1 MKHKT
6 LTVFAVLLVLAGL
19 TLLITPKIS
28 NRVGEQIAHSAIEDF
43 KALKSQATADEPT
56 ERKEADEYSTAGNNL
71 QKGNSSVVQSD
82 NGFVILDNGDS
93 PNILETPDFNRLYT
107 DSVAYNENLKKHQT
121 ELLVNEWSYQKPSLN
136 FWYCGG

>member
-19 TLLITPKIS
+19 MLLITPKIS
-28 NRVGEQIAHSAIEDF
+28 NLVGEQIAHSAIEDF

-56 ERKEADEYSTAGNNL
+56 ERKKTVEDSAVSDNP
-71 QKGNSSVVQSD
+71 QKDNSSVVQSD
-82 NGFVILDNGDS
+82 NEFVILDNGDS
-93 PNILETPDFNRLYT
+93 SNIVETPDFNRLYT